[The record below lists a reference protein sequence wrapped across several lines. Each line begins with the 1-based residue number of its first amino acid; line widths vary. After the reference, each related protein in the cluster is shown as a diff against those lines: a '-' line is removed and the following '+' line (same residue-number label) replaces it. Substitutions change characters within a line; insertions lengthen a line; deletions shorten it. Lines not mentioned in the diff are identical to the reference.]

1 MNNIW
6 IILKTEFKHIVSKKT
21 YIIMTILGPFIIAG
35 IFFLQYIS
43 ASGYEL
49 DNISD
54 KVRTIKITGVSNELY
69 NSLEKTLNYM
79 NITLLISEK
88 QLEELKSEVKNEEI
102 DGVLSFPNIK
112 TDEDLFN
119 NFSIEYYTLE
129 SSMFI
134 QQVLNNAIGEVIVR
148 ERLIAKNLNAQ
159 EIQKLTRRPDITYKR
174 ISKEGTEKEEDIGRT
189 IFTLI
194 GFIMILYMTIIFYGQ
209 SIGKTVNKEKT
220 SKTVEIILSSV
231 RPIEL
236 MMGKILGIGIAGV
249 LQYSIWILMAIFV
262 TNFVFPVFDV
272 NLASFDIKIIHLI
285 YLVVFF
291 ILAFLLY
298 ASEFAAVGASAT
310 EETNLNQLAIP
321 VMLPLILCMVFL
333 NLIITQPNSSLIVF
347 FSYFPLTSPII
358 MLGRILMVN
367 VPIWELFICWGI
379 LFISVIGMSLLAS
392 KIFRIGILM
401 TGKKI
406 SLKEIIK
413 WLSYK

>member
-1 MNNIW
+1 MRNIW
-6 IILKTEFKHIVSKKT
+6 IILKTEFKHIVSKKS

-35 IFFLQYIS
+35 IFFLQYVS
-43 ASGYEL
+43 ARGFEQE
-49 DNISD
+49 NIMD
-54 KVRTIKITGVSNELY
+54 KERTIKITGVSNELY
-69 NSLEKTLNYM
+69 NSLESTLQYM
-79 NITLLISEK
+79 NITLINSNK
-88 QLEELKSEVKNEEI
+88 SLEELKPQVQDEEI

-112 TDEDLFN
+112 SDKDLLS
-119 NFSIEYYTLE
+119 NFSIEYYSLE

-134 QQVLNNAIGEVIVR
+134 QQILNNAIGEVIVR
-148 ERLIAKNLNAQ
+148 ERLIAKNLDAM
-159 EIQKLTRRPDITYKR
+159 EIQALTKRPDITYKR
-174 ISKEGTEKEEDIGRT
+174 LSKEGIEKEEDVGRT

-231 RPIEL
+231 KPIEL
-236 MMGKILGIGIAGV
+236 MIGKILGIGIAGV
-249 LQYSIWILMAIFV
+249 LQYSIWILMALFV
-262 TNFVFPVFDV
+262 TNFIFPIFDI

-285 YLVVFF
+285 YLVIFF

-310 EETNLNQLAIP
+310 EDSNLNQLAFP
-321 VMLPLILCMVFL
+321 VMLPLILCMVFI

-367 VPIWELFICWGI
+367 VPIWEILVCWVI
-379 LFISVIGMSLLAS
+379 LLISVIGMAILAS
-392 KIFRIGILM
+392 KVFRIGILM
-401 TGKKI
+401 TGKKVNI
-406 SLKEIIK
+406 KEIIK